1 MVRFW
6 NFACLKSGHTYIKF
20 YNPTFIFFF
29 TNFSPDLIFYFNSK
43 FHSYGHTT
51 CQCSQGWKWHFMSK
65 IKGTKKLVSAHLTEP
80 QGHNKK
86 KNIKTNAALNRD
98 IAPPIISCHLTIMTS
113 LVTSFTSMSAPIPQ
127 NTFVRITWRCR
138 EQGKCKNEIMFK
150 YGGGPQ
156 IVEVPF
162 KWFSDT

>member
-86 KNIKTNAALNRD
+86 KKHKDKRSVKSRHSSSNHLL
-98 IAPPIISCHLTIMTS
+98 PPNHYD
-113 LVTSFTSMSAPIPQ
+113 FTGDVIHFHVSTYSAKHICPYYVAMSW
-127 NTFVRITWRCR
+127 T
-138 EQGKCKNEIMFK
+138 G
-150 YGGGPQ
+150 
-156 IVEVPF
+156 
-162 KWFSDT
+162 